1 MTEKMAQLWV
11 KHMQQYEST
20 PPPKTTMQLWN
31 EFLAAWRMLFGGAR
45 RERQQIHAARL
56 LDLDR
61 FWWTRNMSNTDAARF
76 IDGRHGGLLSG
87 AIMGKC
93 KEWADLQRMQG
104 SLDRFNEWWNGT
116 RPKATPFDSITTRKD
131 AWQQ

>member
-1 MTEKMAQLWV
+1 MTEAGKQRI
-11 KHMQQYEST
+11 
-20 PPPKTTMQLWN
+20 
-31 EFLAAWRMLFGGAR
+31 LARIRQILMRNILKAWR
-45 RERQQIHAARL
+45 REQQEQLHKARL
-56 LDLDR
+56 IELDR
-61 FWWTRNMSNTDAARF
+61 FWWMRNMSNTDAARF

-87 AIMGKC
+87 ASMNKC